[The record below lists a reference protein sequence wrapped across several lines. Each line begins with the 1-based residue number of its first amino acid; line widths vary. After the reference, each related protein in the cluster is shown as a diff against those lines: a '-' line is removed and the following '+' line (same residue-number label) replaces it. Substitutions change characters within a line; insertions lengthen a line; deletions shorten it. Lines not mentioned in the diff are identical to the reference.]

1 MKKKNAVMLADTR
14 PALVGQMLV
23 QLRETNQDVFDEVIV
38 FDCGLSETDKEIM
51 AEIMPCR
58 FLPYI
63 SPLSEI
69 LLKSER
75 FQRFSLIMFARYEM
89 FRLLQEYST
98 IVWIDTDMVIQG
110 SLSEL
115 LQETEGCGFS
125 ILCEDPFNKSSKN
138 VDYMRTNFFEP
149 VVGYDMN
156 AYLYCTGLI
165 VVRDCLDQVVDYTE
179 WCYNKTI
186 EWADNLNLPDQG
198 VLNALVQE
206 FGFSVKPLGHKG
218 RYGCFPYIGRD
229 CRNALLVHC
238 WGTNKFW
245 NNYYLN
251 KKFPVWED
259 CYQQWLELGGSELLR
274 TAIPEVSVV
283 IPVYKPDFGYFRQ
296 CLDSLQ
302 SQMKNTYE
310 SYSDFEIIIVAE
322 PFMQTELQ
330 SFIAK
335 YNDPRIKL
343 EFNKERLGIAASL
356 NRGMRLAQGK
366 YIARIDDDDIASPDR
381 LAKQAEYL
389 NVHDSIDLCTSDYMY
404 FGDMNEGRRVFDG
417 EMSRAWSVLTCPFDH
432 PTIMFRRDF
441 FVNNDLFYDET
452 RGYVEDWELWQRA
465 FKHGMRVGCIKEILF
480 YHRWHNGS
488 AGQTNKTVDM
498 MRQMIKT
505 NMLELNVE
513 VSDDDL
519 WLLSPWNGKVEDETQ
534 RQKLA
539 KYFDNALKN
548 NNKLRVYEHSCLQ
561 KAFALRLLEAE
572 NGRLSEIIIEQTDS
586 ENKNTEVWQPVEA
599 QGIKGLV
606 KRLLKPLYRPFR
618 HRYEDRLI
626 EIQNSNWRNEGHLLN
641 CIEKLDRIVAGQQE
655 QIRQLQESLDFL
667 RLETQTVISS
677 KIYEQL
683 YNTRQELEAL
693 LLNQSLDTRQEL
705 SAKLFAEAENTRK
718 ELSAKLFTE
727 AENTRQEL
735 SAKLFTEAENTRQE
749 LSAKLFTE
757 AENTRQELSAKLF
770 TEAENTRQELS
781 AKTFAEAENTRQE
794 LSSKLFTEA
803 ENTRQELSSKLFAEA
818 ENTRQE
824 LSSKLFA
831 EAENTRQELSSKLFT
846 EAENTRQELSAKLF
860 TEAENT
866 RGFTEN
872 KVWGIKQEIVGKID
886 AGFWNFYYE
895 MNKYKFANKQD
906 ASSIYDE
913 VFYWENRYGSVR
925 SARNILGFILKKL
938 PCNSLID
945 FGCGTGTWLWVAQ
958 NYGVD
963 EIIGLDGDYVSR
975 DMLMI
980 PEKCFQPTDL
990 SKPFKVF
997 KKYDMAMSL
1006 EVAEHLPE
1014 ESADGF
1020 VKGLCMSSDIV
1031 LFSAAHPGQGG
1042 DGHINEQP
1050 KEYWIEKFAQHNYK
1064 PIEIKQY
1071 FADDEK
1077 VEWWYRDNIVLF
1089 STTDKY
1095 EEVESWIMSEK

>member
-1 MKKKNAVMLADTR
+1 M
-14 PALVGQMLV
+14 
-23 QLRETNQDVFDEVIV
+23 
-38 FDCGLSETDKEIM
+38 
-51 AEIMPCR
+51 
-58 FLPYI
+58 
-63 SPLSEI
+63 
-69 LLKSER
+69 
-75 FQRFSLIMFARYEM
+75 
-89 FRLLQEYST
+89 
-98 IVWIDTDMVIQG
+98 
-110 SLSEL
+110 
-115 LQETEGCGFS
+115 
-125 ILCEDPFNKSSKN
+125 
-138 VDYMRTNFFEP
+138 
-149 VVGYDMN
+149 
-156 AYLYCTGLI
+156 
-165 VVRDCLDQVVDYTE
+165 
-179 WCYNKTI
+179 
-186 EWADNLNLPDQG
+186 
-198 VLNALVQE
+198 
-206 FGFSVKPLGHKG
+206 
-218 RYGCFPYIGRD
+218 
-229 CRNALLVHC
+229 
-238 WGTNKFW
+238 
-245 NNYYLN
+245 
-251 KKFPVWED
+251 
-259 CYQQWLELGGSELLR
+259 
-274 TAIPEVSVV
+274 
-283 IPVYKPDFGYFRQ
+283 
-296 CLDSLQ
+296 
-302 SQMKNTYE
+302 
-310 SYSDFEIIIVAE
+310 
-322 PFMQTELQ
+322 
-330 SFIAK
+330 
-335 YNDPRIKL
+335 
-343 EFNKERLGIAASL
+343 
-356 NRGMRLAQGK
+356 
-366 YIARIDDDDIASPDR
+366 
-381 LAKQAEYL
+381 
-389 NVHDSIDLCTSDYMY
+389 
-404 FGDMNEGRRVFDG
+404 
-417 EMSRAWSVLTCPFDH
+417 
-432 PTIMFRRDF
+432 
-441 FVNNDLFYDET
+441 
-452 RGYVEDWELWQRA
+452 
-465 FKHGMRVGCIKEILF
+465 
-480 YHRWHNGS
+480 
-488 AGQTNKTVDM
+488 
-498 MRQMIKT
+498 
-505 NMLELNVE
+505 
-513 VSDDDL
+513 
-519 WLLSPWNGKVEDETQ
+519 
-534 RQKLA
+534 
-539 KYFDNALKN
+539 
-548 NNKLRVYEHSCLQ
+548 
-561 KAFALRLLEAE
+561 
-572 NGRLSEIIIEQTDS
+572 
-586 ENKNTEVWQPVEA
+586 EA

-749 LSAKLFTE
+749 LSSKLFT
-757 AENTRQELSAKLF
+757 
-770 TEAENTRQELS
+770 
-781 AKTFAEAENTRQE
+781 EAENTRQE

-803 ENTRQELSSKLFAEA
+803 ENTRQELSAKV
-818 ENTRQE
+818 
-824 LSSKLFA
+824 
-831 EAENTRQELSSKLFT
+831 FT

-1071 FADDEK
+1071 FATVK
-1077 VEWWYRDNIVLF
+1077 V
-1089 STTDKY
+1089 
-1095 EEVESWIMSEK
+1095 